1 MKKSN
6 KSQKLSKDKI
16 EVIELFAGVG
26 GFKLGLE
33 GDSKGKSS
41 TSNYKNNL
49 NSNYKVIWSN
59 QYEPLTKTV
68 QHASEIYKSVWPDDE
83 HSNKDIEEVIKN
95 EFDEIPDHDMLVGGF
110 PCQDYS
116 VATTLKNSKGL
127 VGKKGVLW

>member
-6 KSQKLSKDKI
+6 KSQKLKKNKI

-59 QYEPLTKTV
+59 QFEPLTKTV
-68 QHASEIYKSVWPDDE
+68 QHASEIYKSVWPKSN
-83 HSNKDIEEVIKN
+83 HSNQNIEWGIELN
-95 EFDEIPDHDMLVGGF
+95 NWREQLQIPLI
-110 PCQDYS
+110 
-116 VATTLKNSKGL
+116 
-127 VGKKGVLW
+127 